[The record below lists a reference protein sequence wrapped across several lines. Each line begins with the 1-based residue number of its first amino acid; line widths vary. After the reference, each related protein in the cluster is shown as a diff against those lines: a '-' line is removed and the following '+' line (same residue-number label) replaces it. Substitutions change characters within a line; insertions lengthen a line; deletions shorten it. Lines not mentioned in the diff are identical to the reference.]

1 MLETTL
7 KGGWS
12 ASLSR
17 NATKTSPFSKLWLAL
32 SQPCGN
38 LDQPY
43 LLRNVTIPSIYD
55 AANSDCKYENAD
67 TTHYHTLFT
76 PTTFMDQEY
85 SVYT

>member
-1 MLETTL
+1 M
-7 KGGWS
+7 
-12 ASLSR
+12 

-38 LDQPY
+38 LDQDY
-43 LLRNVTIPSIYD
+43 VLRNVTISSIYD
-55 AANSDCKYENAD
+55 ATNSDCKYENAD